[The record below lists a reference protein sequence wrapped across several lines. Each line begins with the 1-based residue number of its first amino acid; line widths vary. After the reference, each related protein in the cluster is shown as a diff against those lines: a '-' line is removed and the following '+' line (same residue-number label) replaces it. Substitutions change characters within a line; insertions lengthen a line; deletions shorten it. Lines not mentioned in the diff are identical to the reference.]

1 MAYEEKI
8 VGATC
13 GKCGNGKY
21 VRNPKTGKVFCD
33 KKCWLGQSGTTLP
46 PLPQQNAPQ
55 ANFDPIQN
63 ELVVALEEKVA
74 SLELAMANMRTWAT
88 KVNGEMASLKALV
101 STVTGENAVAV
112 HTSIAPKATVQ
123 QAAEILGG
131 KVEGEWEFPKK
142 G

>member
-33 KKCWLGQSGTTLP
+33 KKCWLTGSNTNT
-46 PLPQQNAPQ
+46 PLPQQNASQ
-55 ANFDPIQN
+55 VNFDPIQS

-74 SLELAMANMRTWAT
+74 SLELVVANMRTWAT
-88 KVNGEMASLKALV
+88 KVNGEMDSLKALV
-101 STVTGENAVAV
+101 STLTGENAVNLHV
-112 HTSIAPKATVQ
+112 SVPPKATVQ

>member
-33 KKCWLGQSGTTLP
+33 KKCWLTGSNTNT
-46 PLPQQNAPQ
+46 PLPQQNSSQ
-55 ANFDPIQN
+55 VNFDHIQS

-74 SLELAMANMRTWAT
+74 SLELVVANMRTWAT
-88 KVNGEMASLKALV
+88 KVNGEMDSLKALV
-101 STVTGENAVAV
+101 STLTGENAVNLHV
-112 HTSIAPKATVQ
+112 SVPPKATVQ

-131 KVEGEWEFPKK
+131 RVEGEWEFPKK
-142 G
+142 N